1 MFKKVFIII
10 ILSQSLIYS
19 QFKNLQNFDE
29 RDLRFGY
36 YIGINQYDN
45 KVDYKTNASFPISID
60 RSEGINVGLIG
71 ELKIN
76 NNLFLSF
83 EPGLH
88 ANKKNIVFNERKDFT
103 NYGDTLWVVK
113 ANNIHFPFLLKYS
126 SKRLNNFRP
135 YLKAGL
141 STSINL
147 NEIEGTLANYGLEN
161 FKFEKFNFYYE
172 LAFGVDFYLRY
183 FKFSPSVRGVFSIK
197 NEIPK
202 NTPENPWTKNI
213 DKFFTRAI
221 FINFSFY

>member
-1 MFKKVFIII
+1 MLNK
-10 ILSQSLIYS
+10 ILFFLLICSQISFS

-45 KVDYKTNASFPISID
+45 KVIYKNNTAYPISVD
-60 RSEGINVGLIG
+60 RAEGINVGLIG
-71 ELKIN
+71 ELKLN
-76 NNLFLSF
+76 KNLFLSL

-88 ANKKNIVFNERKDFT
+88 ANKKNIIFNEREEFT

-113 ANNIHFPFLLKYS
+113 SNNIHIPLLLKYS
-126 SKRLNNFRP
+126 AKRLNNFRP

-147 NEIEGTLANYGLEN
+147 NEIEGTLSNNGLDN
-161 FKFEKFNFYYE
+161 FKFDKFNFYYE

-183 FKFSPSVRGVFSIK
+183 FKFSPSIRGVFSLK
-197 NEIPK
+197 NEIPN
-202 NTPENPWTKNI
+202 NTPDNPWTRNI
-213 DKFFTRAI
+213 DKFLTRAI

>member
-1 MFKKVFIII
+1 MFKK
-10 ILSQSLIYS
+10 ILFLLLIYSHISFS

-45 KVDYKTNASFPISID
+45 KVIYKNNTAYPISVD
-60 RSEGINVGLIG
+60 RAEGINVGLIG
-71 ELKIN
+71 ELKLN
-76 NNLFLSF
+76 KNLFLSL

-88 ANKKNIVFNERKDFT
+88 ANKKNIIFNERVEFT
-103 NYGDTLWVVK
+103 NYSDTLWVVK
-113 ANNIHFPFLLKYS
+113 SNNIHIPLLLKYS
-126 SKRLNNFRP
+126 AKRLNNFRP

-147 NEIEGTLANYGLEN
+147 NEIEGTLSNNGLDN
-161 FKFEKFNFYYE
+161 FKFDKFNFYYE

-183 FKFSPSVRGVFSIK
+183 FKFSPSIRGIFSLK
-197 NEIPK
+197 NEIPN
-202 NTPENPWTKNI
+202 NTPDNPWTRNI
-213 DKFFTRAI
+213 DKFLTRAI

>member
-45 KVDYKTNASFPISID
+45 KVDYKTNTSFPISID

-161 FKFEKFNFYYE
+161 FKLEKINFYYE

-183 FKFSPSVRGVFSIK
+183 FKFSPSVRGDFSIK

>member
-1 MFKKVFIII
+1 MLNK
-10 ILSQSLIYS
+10 ILFFLLICSHISYS

-45 KVDYKTNASFPISID
+45 KVTYKNNTPYPISVD
-60 RSEGINVGLIG
+60 RAEGINVGLIG
-71 ELKIN
+71 ELKLN
-76 NNLFLSF
+76 KNLFLSL

-88 ANKKNIVFNERKDFT
+88 ANKKNIIFNERKEFT
-103 NYGDTLWVVK
+103 NYGDSLWVVK
-113 ANNIHFPFLLKYS
+113 SNNIHIPLLLKYS
-126 SKRLNNFRP
+126 AKRLDNFRP

-147 NEIEGTLANYGLEN
+147 NEIEGTLSNNGLEN

-183 FKFSPSVRGVFSIK
+183 FKFSPSVRGVFSLK
-197 NEIPK
+197 NEIPN
-202 NTPENPWTKNI
+202 NTPDNPWTRNI
-213 DKFFTRAI
+213 DKFLTRAI

>member
-45 KVDYKTNASFPISID
+45 KVDYKTNTSFPISID

-135 YLKAGL
+135 YFFMIIIL
-141 STSINL
+141 IV
-147 NEIEGTLANYGLEN
+147 
-161 FKFEKFNFYYE
+161 FKNTFI
-172 LAFGVDFYLRY
+172 Y
-183 FKFSPSVRGVFSIK
+183 FKLFRIHRCVFY
-197 NEIPK
+197 NV
-202 NTPENPWTKNI
+202 T
-213 DKFFTRAI
+213 
-221 FINFSFY
+221 

>member
-1 MFKKVFIII
+1 MLNK
-10 ILSQSLIYS
+10 ILFFLLICSQISFS

-45 KVDYKTNASFPISID
+45 KVIYKNNTPYPISVD
-60 RSEGINVGLIG
+60 RAEGINVGLIG
-71 ELKIN
+71 ELKLN
-76 NNLFLSF
+76 KNLFLSL
-83 EPGLH
+83 EPGLN
-88 ANKKNIVFNERKDFT
+88 ANKKNIIFNERKEFT

-113 ANNIHFPFLLKYS
+113 SNNIHIPLLLKYS
-126 SKRLNNFRP
+126 AKRLNNFRP

-147 NEIEGTLANYGLEN
+147 NEIEGTLSNYGLEN

-172 LAFGVDFYLRY
+172 LAFGVDLYLRY
-183 FKFSPSVRGVFSIK
+183 FKFSPSVRGVFSLK
-197 NEIPK
+197 NEIPN
-202 NTPENPWTKNI
+202 NTPDNPWTRNI
-213 DKFFTRAI
+213 DKFLTRAI

>member
-1 MFKKVFIII
+1 MLNK
-10 ILSQSLIYS
+10 ILFFLLICSQVSFS

-45 KVDYKTNASFPISID
+45 KVIYKNNTPYPISVD
-60 RSEGINVGLIG
+60 RGEGINVGLIG
-71 ELKIN
+71 ELKLN
-76 NNLFLSF
+76 KNLFLSL

-88 ANKKNIVFNERKDFT
+88 ANKKNIIFNERKEFT

-113 ANNIHFPFLLKYS
+113 SNNIHIPLLLKYS
-126 SKRLNNFRP
+126 AKRLNNFRP

-147 NEIEGTLANYGLEN
+147 NEIEGTLSNNGLEN
-161 FKFEKFNFYYE
+161 FKFEKFTFYYE

-183 FKFSPSVRGVFSIK
+183 FKFSPSVRGVFSLK
-197 NEIPK
+197 NEIPN
-202 NTPENPWTKNI
+202 NTPDNPWTRNI
-213 DKFFTRAI
+213 DKFLTRAV